1 MVYVALVVSLA
12 LFVSLT
18 FKRLSPL
25 LVAPIV
31 TAVLALVAG
40 IDPTQTLLEGYM
52 GLAGDYVKDFFF
64 IFMTGAVFG
73 PYHG

>member
-40 IDPTQTLLEGYM
+40 IDPRRRCWRGIWAWRVIM
-52 GLAGDYVKDFFF
+52 
-64 IFMTGAVFG
+64 
-73 PYHG
+73 